1 MGSPGSHRQVEGDA
15 VTEWVVVGVG
25 VVLCFFGIGSVH
37 LAIMASGFGLGWL
50 LADLF
55 GASGWTTLLVAAGS
69 ALILELLVALVFKVA
84 RFVVGMVAGSLI
96 GAKLYSV
103 SAGADRT
110 IVLAAVVVIATALV
124 FGFLADKF
132 RERVLLWATA
142 IGGAGLILSAI
153 GLIWPDSLGFLRH
166 PTPGGEQALSTALWV
181 ALAAAGWLTQRR
193 LFPKALNLRRARD
206 DEDRRERVQDA

>member
-1 MGSPGSHRQVEGDA
+1 VSG
-15 VTEWVVVGVG
+15 WIVVGVG

-37 LAIMASGFGLGWL
+37 LAILASGFGLGWL

-55 GASGWTTLLVAAGS
+55 GASGWTPLLVAVGA
-69 ALILELLVALVFKVA
+69 ALILELLVALVFKIA

-103 SAGADRT
+103 TSGGDRNT
-110 IVLAAVVVIATALV
+110 VLAAVVVVATALV

-142 IGGAGLILSAI
+142 LGGAGLILSAI
-153 GLIWPDSLGFLRH
+153 GLIWPDSVGFLRH
-166 PTPGGEQALSTALWV
+166 PNPGGEQALSAALWV

>member
-1 MGSPGSHRQVEGDA
+1 MSG
-15 VTEWVVVGVG
+15 WVVVGVG

-69 ALILELLVALVFKVA
+69 ALILELLVALVLKIA

-103 SAGADRT
+103 SAGGDRN

-124 FGFLADKF
+124 FGLLADKF

-142 IGGAGLILSAI
+142 IGAPA
-153 GLIWPDSLGFLRH
+153 
-166 PTPGGEQALSTALWV
+166 
-181 ALAAAGWLTQRR
+181 
-193 LFPKALNLRRARD
+193 
-206 DEDRRERVQDA
+206 

>member
-1 MGSPGSHRQVEGDA
+1 VSG
-15 VTEWVVVGVG
+15 WVVVGVG

-55 GASGWTTLLVAAGS
+55 GASGWTTLIVAVGT
-69 ALILELLVALVFKVA
+69 ALILELLVALIFKIA

-103 SAGADRT
+103 TAGGDRNLL
-110 IVLAAVVVIATALV
+110 LAAVVVVATALV

-142 IGGAGLILSAI
+142 IGGAGLILSAL
-153 GLIWPDSLGFLRH
+153 GLIWPDTLGFLRH
-166 PTPGGEQALSTALWV
+166 PGPGGEQALCTALWA
-181 ALAAAGWLTQRR
+181 ALAVGGWLTQRR
-193 LFPKALNLRRARD
+193 LFPRALNLRERD
-206 DEDRRERVQDA
+206 DADRRERVQDA

>member
-1 MGSPGSHRQVEGDA
+1 MSG
-15 VTEWVVVGVG
+15 WVVVGVG

-55 GASGWTTLLVAAGS
+55 GASAWTTLIVAAAA
-69 ALILELLVALVFKVA
+69 ALILELLVALIFKVA
-84 RFVVGMVAGSLI
+84 RFVVGIVAGSLI

-103 SAGADRT
+103 TAGGDRNV
-110 IVLAAVVVIATALV
+110 VLAAVVVVATALV

-142 IGGAGLILSAI
+142 IGGAGLILSAL
-153 GLIWPDSLGFLRH
+153 GLIWPDTLGFLRH
-166 PTPGGEQALSTALWV
+166 PSPGGEQALSTVFWV
-181 ALAAAGWLTQRR
+181 ALAAAGVLTQRR
-193 LFPKALNLRRARD
+193 LFPRALNLREARD
-206 DEDRRERVQDA
+206 DADRRDRVQDA

>member
-1 MGSPGSHRQVEGDA
+1 VSG
-15 VTEWVVVGVG
+15 WVVVGVG

-55 GASGWTTLLVAAGS
+55 GASGWTTLIVAVGT
-69 ALILELLVALVFKVA
+69 ALILELLVALIFKIA

-103 SAGADRT
+103 TAGGDRNLL
-110 IVLAAVVVIATALV
+110 LAAVVVVATALV

-142 IGGAGLILSAI
+142 IGGAGLILSAL
-153 GLIWPDSLGFLRH
+153 GLIWPDTLGFLRH
-166 PTPGGEQALSTALWV
+166 PGPGGEQALSTALWA
-181 ALAAAGWLTQRR
+181 ALAVGGWLTQRR
-193 LFPKALNLRRARD
+193 LFPRALNLRERD
-206 DEDRRERVQDA
+206 DADRRERVQDA

>member
-1 MGSPGSHRQVEGDA
+1 MSG
-15 VTEWVVVGVG
+15 WVVGVG

-55 GASGWTTLLVAAGS
+55 GATGWTTLLVAVGA
-69 ALILELLVALVFKVA
+69 ALILELLVALVFKIA

-103 SAGADRT
+103 TAGTDRNV
-110 IVLAAVVVIATALV
+110 VLAAVVVVATALV

-142 IGGAGLILSAI
+142 IGGAGLILSAL
-153 GLIWPDSLGFLRH
+153 GLIWPDALGFLRH
-166 PTPGGEQALSTALWV
+166 PTAGGEQALSTALWV
-181 ALAAAGWLTQRR
+181 ALAVAGWLTQRR
-193 LFPKALNLRRARD
+193 LFPKALNLRGAGD
-206 DEDRRERVQDA
+206 DADRRDRVQDA

>member
-1 MGSPGSHRQVEGDA
+1 MSG
-15 VTEWVVVGVG
+15 WVVVAVG

-37 LAIMASGFGLGWL
+37 LAILASGFGLGWL

-55 GASGWTTLLVAAGS
+55 GVEGWTTLLVAAGS
-69 ALILELLVALVFKVA
+69 ALILELLIALVFKVA
-84 RFVVGMVAGSLI
+84 RFVVGMVAGALI

-103 SAGADRT
+103 TAAGDRN
-110 IVLAAVVVIATALV
+110 VLLAAVVVIATSLV

-132 RERVLLWATA
+132 KERILLWATA
-142 IGGAGLILSAI
+142 LGGAGLILSGL
-153 GLIWPDSLGFLRH
+153 GLIWPDDLGFLRH
-166 PTPGGEQALSTALWV
+166 PGPGGEQALGTVLWL

-193 LFPKALNLRRARD
+193 LFPKALNLRRARG

>member
-1 MGSPGSHRQVEGDA
+1 MS
-15 VTEWVVVGVG
+15 EWVVVGVG

-55 GASGWTTLLVAAGS
+55 GATGWTTLLVAAGS
-69 ALILELLVALVFKVA
+69 ALILELLVALVFKIA
-84 RFVVGMVAGSLI
+84 RFIVGMVAGSLI

-103 SAGADRT
+103 SAGADRN

-193 LFPKALNLRRARD
+193 LFPKALNLRPRD
-206 DEDRRERVQDA
+206 DADRRDRVQDA

>member
-1 MGSPGSHRQVEGDA
+1 MS
-15 VTEWVVVGVG
+15 EWVVVGVG
-25 VVLCFFGIGSVH
+25 VVLCFFGIGTVH

-110 IVLAAVVVIATALV
+110 IVLAVVVVIATALV

-166 PTPGGEQALSTALWV
+166 PTPGGEQALSTVLWV

>member
-1 MGSPGSHRQVEGDA
+1 M
-15 VTEWVVVGVG
+15 TEWVVVGVG

>member
-1 MGSPGSHRQVEGDA
+1 MSG
-15 VTEWVVVGVG
+15 WIVVAVG

-55 GASGWTTLLVAAGS
+55 GATGWTTVLVAA
-69 ALILELLVALVFKVA
+69 AAAVILELTVALIFKIA

-103 SAGADRT
+103 TAGADRN
-110 IVLAAVVVIATALV
+110 VLLAGVVVVATALA

-153 GLIWPDSLGFLRH
+153 GLIWPDTLGFLRH
-166 PTPGGEQALSTALWV
+166 PSPGGQQALSTALWV
-181 ALAAAGWLTQRR
+181 ALAAGGWLTQRR
-193 LFPKALNLRRARD
+193 LFPRALNLR
-206 DEDRRERVQDA
+206 EDRPDADRRPRVQDA

>member
-1 MGSPGSHRQVEGDA
+1 MS
-15 VTEWVVVGVG
+15 EWVVVGVG

-103 SAGADRT
+103 SAGADRN

-166 PTPGGEQALSTALWV
+166 PTPGGEQALSTALWA

>member
-1 MGSPGSHRQVEGDA
+1 VSG
-15 VTEWVVVGVG
+15 WIVVGVG

-37 LAIMASGFGLGWL
+37 LAILASGFGLGWL

-55 GASGWTTLLVAAGS
+55 GTSGWTPLLVAVSA
-69 ALILELLVALVFKVA
+69 ALILELLVALVFKIA

-103 SAGADRT
+103 TSGGDRN
-110 IVLAAVVVIATALV
+110 IVLAAVVVVATALV

-132 RERVLLWATA
+132 RERALLWATA
-142 IGGAGLILSAI
+142 LGGAGLILSGL
-153 GLIWPDSLGFLRH
+153 GLIWPDSVGFLRH
-166 PTPGGEQALSTALWV
+166 PTSGGEQALSTALWV